1 VSDDGAVVTVM
12 PAIGTRVATTLRTP
26 TGVRVVALVVA
37 LLGVA
42 VALRTTVTS
51 LAWMGRV
58 FPGFV
63 ILDNRVIAS
72 VGLAHW
78 SGTALPDVY
87 QSEILAVDGQV
98 IGSTPEAYA
107 IVAARPP
114 GTPVQYRLRRNGV
127 ERVVA
132 VSTERFEQR
141 DWGLLHGLFLLNGV
155 VFLCA
160 ALVTYLLRPDSRA
173 AAAFLGGGSAI
184 GFFLFTA
191 MDLYGP
197 ATFFRLHV
205 LAESALPAG
214 MLHFALV
221 FPERHRWA
229 RLRVVGWVLALGI
242 ALAYEIFLYSPVVYS
257 RILTTNMFY
266 IAAVAAFFCG
276 NLAVA
281 YVRSGSQLVRQR
293 VRVILVGA
301 LFGFVVPAVVLVF
314 AAVTAGDASMNLA
327 ATTPFMFAVALA
339 YAIVQHDLFE
349 IDAMVKRGAYYL
361 ALTGAVSAAYLAAV
375 LAFNFVLRV
384 GAVTDSAAF
393 PVVFALAVLLLLNP
407 LRTRVQSFV
416 DRVFYGTSYD
426 APGVLAEV
434 GAALAQTRQRDEVGR
449 IVAECLQRTIPNEG
463 TRLFVAGLAPD
474 GLAPLDGVGTIPGAV
489 AARFAN
495 GRVVTAVDAPE
506 GDDDAVLHAAT
517 RATLATIGATVAVPM
532 VAHGE
537 VMGALT
543 LGAKRSGFFYTAGDA
558 DLLRSLA
565 HEAAIALQHAAGY
578 ERIVEMNANLEARIR
593 ERTAQL
599 ETANEELGDT
609 LRELQAAE
617 SQLVH
622 SEKMASLG
630 RLVAGVAHEINNPVS
645 FIANSVSPLKKRL
658 AKAIAAPPADVA
670 AILEEA
676 GEIVDIMANGAQRA
690 AAIVKDLRSFS
701 RLDEATRKAV
711 DLHEG
716 LEVSLRLLE
725 HRWRGRITVERDYGT
740 LPAVDCDPGQI
751 NQVFVNILANACD
764 ALGEGGTLTVAT
776 RADGDT
782 VRVVIRDDGPGIP
795 REVRDR
801 IFDPFFTT
809 KDVGAGTGLGLSIS
823 HGIVTAHHGRI
834 EVDSEPGKGAAFTIV
849 LPVTPPALDTS
860 VARGGM

>member
-1 VSDDGAVVTVM
+1 M
-12 PAIGTRVATTLRTP
+12 PVIGTRSTTPLP
-26 TGVRVVALVVA
+26 APMAVRVVAAALALVG
-37 LLGVA
+37 LA
-42 VALRTTVTS
+42 VAARTTHTS
-51 LAWMGRV
+51 IQWIGRV

-78 SGTALPDVY
+78 TGTVAPDLY
-87 QSEILAVDGQV
+87 QNEVLAVDGQP
-98 IGSTPEAYA
+98 IAATPEAYA
-107 IVAARPP
+107 LVAAREP
-114 GTPVQYRLRRNGV
+114 GTPIQYRLRRNGV
-127 ERVVA
+127 ERVLTVA
-132 VSTERFEQR
+132 AQRFEQR
-141 DWGLLHGLFLLNGV
+141 DWVLLHGLFLLNGL
-155 VFLCA
+155 VFLFA
-160 ALVTYLLRPDSRA
+160 ALATFVLRPDSPA
-173 AAAFLGGGSAI
+173 ALGFLGGGSAI

-229 RLRVVGWVLALGI
+229 RLRIGGWLLALAI
-242 ALAYEIFLYSPVVYS
+242 AVAYEVFLYSPVVYS
-257 RILTTNMFY
+257 RVLTTNMLY
-266 IAAVAAFFCG
+266 IAVVAAFFCC

-301 LFGFVVPAVVLVF
+301 LFGFVVPAVVLIF
-314 AAVTAGDASMNLA
+314 AALMAGDASMNLA
-327 ATTPFMFAVALA
+327 ATTPFVFALALA

-361 ALTGAVSAAYLAAV
+361 ALTGAVSAAYVAAV
-375 LAFNFVLRV
+375 LAFNLVLRV

-393 PVVFALAVLLLLNP
+393 PIVFALAVLLLLNP
-407 LRTRVQSFV
+407 LRTRVQGFI
-416 DRVFYGTSYD
+416 DRVFYGTNYD
-426 APGVLAEV
+426 AAAVLAEI
-434 GAALAQTRQRDEVGR
+434 GAALAHTRQRDEIASLVTD
-449 IVAECLQRTIPNEG
+449 CLQRTIPNEG
-463 TRLFVAGLAPD
+463 TRLFVAGMAPE
-474 GLAPLDGVGTIPGAV
+474 GLTDLDGNAAIPDAV

-495 GRVVTAVDAPE
+495 GRVVTAVDALE
-506 GDDDAVLHAAT
+506 GDTDPALHAAT
-517 RATLATIGATVAVPM
+517 RETLATVGATIAVPV

-537 VMGALT
+537 LMGALT

-558 DLLRSLA
+558 ALLRALGYETA
-565 HEAAIALQHAAGY
+565 VALQHAAGY
-578 ERIVEMNANLEARIR
+578 ERIVEMNANLEAIIR

-599 ETANEELGDT
+599 ETANQELGDT

-658 AKAIAAPPADVA
+658 AKAAASPPEA
-670 AILEEA
+670 AAKILAEA
-676 GEIVDIMANGAQRA
+676 GEIVDIMANGAERA

-725 HRWRGRITVERDYGT
+725 SRWRGRITVERDYGT
-740 LPAVDCDPGQI
+740 LPPVDCDPGQI

-764 ALGEGGTLTVAT
+764 ALGEGGTLTVRT

-782 VRVVIRDDGPGIP
+782 VRVVIQDDGPGIP
-795 REVRDR
+795 RDVRAR

-823 HGIVTAHHGRI
+823 HGIISAHHGRI
-834 EVDSEPGKGAAFTIV
+834 DVESEPGKGAAFTIV
-849 LPVTPPALDTS
+849 LPATAPALDS
-860 VARGGM
+860 RLARGGR

>member
-1 VSDDGAVVTVM
+1 MAVR
-12 PAIGTRVATTLRTP
+12 IVAAAL
-26 TGVRVVALVVA
+26 ALVG
-37 LLGVA
+37 LA
-42 VALRTTVTS
+42 VAARTTHTS
-51 LAWMGRV
+51 AQWIGRV
-58 FPGFV
+58 FPGFM

-78 SGTALPDVY
+78 TGTAIPDLY
-87 QSEILAVDGQV
+87 QNEVLAVGGQPV
-98 IGSTPEAYA
+98 ASTPAAYA
-107 IVAARPP
+107 MVAAHEP
-114 GTPVQYRLRRNGV
+114 GTPIQYRLRRNGI
-127 ERVVA
+127 ERVVTVA
-132 VSTERFEQR
+132 AERFEQR
-141 DWGLLHGLFLLNGV
+141 DWLLLHGLFLLNGL
-155 VFLCA
+155 VFLFA
-160 ALVTYLLRPDSRA
+160 ALATFVLRPDSPA
-173 AAAFLGGGSAI
+173 ALGFLGGGSAI
-184 GFFLFTA
+184 AFFLFTA

-221 FPERHRWA
+221 FPEGHRWA
-229 RLRVVGWVLALGI
+229 RLRIVGWMFAAAI
-242 ALAYEIFLYSPVVYS
+242 AAAYEAFLYSPVVYS
-257 RILTTNMFY
+257 RVLTTNMFY
-266 IAAVAAFFCG
+266 IALVAAFFCG

-293 VRVILVGA
+293 VRVVLVGA
-301 LFGFVVPAVVLVF
+301 LFGFVVPAVVLIV
-314 AAVTAGDASMNLA
+314 AVLMAGDASMNFA
-327 ATTPFMFAVALA
+327 ATTPFMFALALA

-407 LRTRVQSFV
+407 LRTRVQRLL

-426 APGVLAEV
+426 AAAVLAEI
-434 GAALAQTRQRDEVGR
+434 GNALAHTRERGEIASLVTQ
-449 IVAECLQRTIPNEG
+449 CLQRTIPNEG
-463 TRLFVAGLAPD
+463 TRLFVAGLGSD
-474 GLAPLDGVGTIPGAV
+474 GLAALDGDGAIPAAV
-489 AARFAN
+489 AARLAD
-495 GRVVTAVDAPE
+495 GRVVTAVDSLE
-506 GDDDAVLHAAT
+506 GDVDAALHART
-517 RATLATIGATVAVPM
+517 RETLAAVGATIAVPM

-537 VMGALT
+537 LMGALT
-543 LGAKRSGFFYTAGDA
+543 LGPKRSGFFYTAGDA
-558 DLLRSLA
+558 DLLRQLGYETA
-565 HEAAIALQHAAGY
+565 VALQHAAGY
-578 ERIVEMNANLEARIR
+578 ERIVEMNANLEAIIR

-599 ETANEELGDT
+599 ETANQELGAT

-658 AKAIAAPPADVA
+658 AKAATATPESAAK
-670 AILEEA
+670 ILAEA
-676 GEIVDIMANGAQRA
+676 GEIVDIMANGAERA

-725 HRWRGRITVERDYGT
+725 HRWRDRIMVERDYGT
-740 LPAVDCDPGQI
+740 LPPVDCDPGQI

-764 ALGEGGTLTVAT
+764 ALGERGTLTVQT
-776 RADGDT
+776 RPDGDA

-795 REVRDR
+795 PDVRAR

-823 HGIVTAHHGRI
+823 HGIITAHGGRI
-834 EVDSEPGKGAAFTIV
+834 EVESVPGQGAAFTIV
-849 LPVTPPALDTS
+849 LPASQPAAVDS
-860 VARGGM
+860 KVARGGR